1 MRFAGICKAPSRL
14 LSIIG
19 MLLVAITISRNSF
32 GRGVP
37 HGTADLKSTDSHVGK
52 KTWLGA
58 NAVLYTHFKCLVGP
72 LDDAK

>member
-32 GRGVP
+32 GRGMP
-37 HGTADLKSTDSHVGK
+37 HGTADLKSTDSHVGEK
-52 KTWLGA
+52 KNMARLALCFIQVSCWAIG
-58 NAVLYTHFKCLVGP
+58 
-72 LDDAK
+72 

>member
-32 GRGVP
+32 GRGMP
-37 HGTADLKSTDSHVGK
+37 HGTADLKSTDSRVGEK
-52 KTWLGA
+52 KTWLGWHCA
-58 NAVLYTHFKCLVGP
+58 LYKFLVGP